1 MQTRLRYSKALSQS
15 FARRG
20 AMTSDWRELVK
31 LDRVI
36 HEPSRLLILTVL
48 YSVAEA
54 DFLHLQK
61 DWRFT
66 QGNLS
71 SHLAK
76 LEAAG
81 YVMLEKKFK
90 GKYPKT
96 VCRLTKKGREAFEEY
111 ARKLKYVS
119 GAAAGAKSSGS

>member
-1 MQTRLRYSKALSQS
+1 
-15 FARRG
+15 
-20 AMTSDWRELVK
+20 MTSDLRFLLD

-48 YSVAEA
+48 YPVASM
-54 DFLHLQK
+54 DYLHLQK
-61 DWRFT
+61 VLGYT

-81 YVMLEKKFK
+81 YVALEKKFK
-90 GKYPKT
+90 GKYPLT
-96 VCRLTKKGREAFEEY
+96 TCHLTKKGRAALADY
-111 ARKLKYVS
+111 AEKLKRVPIATDS
-119 GAAAGAKSSGS
+119 SKSDKD

>member
-1 MQTRLRYSKALSQS
+1 
-15 FARRG
+15 
-20 AMTSDWRELVK
+20 MTSDLRFLLD

-48 YSVAEA
+48 YPVASM
-54 DFLHLQK
+54 DYLHLQK
-61 DWRFT
+61 VLGYT

-81 YVMLEKKFK
+81 YVALEKKFK
-90 GKYPKT
+90 GKYPLT
-96 VCRLTKKGREAFEEY
+96 ICSLTKKGRAAFADY
-111 ARKLKYVS
+111 AEKLKKVS
-119 GAAAGAKSSGS
+119 DAAAGLVTNKA